1 MDFLIFSFAST
12 HAALHAQK
20 IFNAAGVPFTV
31 MPTPRE
37 ITADCGIALR
47 VEIAWAYA
55 SIAIISSMSDISGG
69 YRIHKV
75 VDDEGRLGMH
85 PLDH

>member
-20 IFNAAGVPFTV
+20 IFSVAGIPFTV

-47 VEIAWAYA
+47 IESAWIDK
-55 SIAIISSMSDISGG
+55 SIAIITPMQGISGG
-69 YRIHKV
+69 YRIHKAIV
-75 VDDEGRLGMH
+75 VAGELRIH

>member
-1 MDFLIFSFAST
+1 MDFLIFTFAST

-20 IFNAAGVPFTV
+20 LLNTAGIPFTV

-47 VEIAWAYA
+47 IELAWIDE
-55 SIAIISSMSDISGG
+55 SIAIMTPMHDISGG
-69 YRIHKV
+69 YHIYKAITV
-75 VDDEGRLGMH
+75 EGQVTIN
-85 PLDH
+85 PLAH